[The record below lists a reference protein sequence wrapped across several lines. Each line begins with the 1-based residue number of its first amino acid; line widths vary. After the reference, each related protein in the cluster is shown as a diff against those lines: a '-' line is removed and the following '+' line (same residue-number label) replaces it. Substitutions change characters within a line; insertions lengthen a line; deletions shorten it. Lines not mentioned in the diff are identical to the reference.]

1 MGTKKYLD
9 TFGVIIHIVY
19 PKKKKGISHY
29 PQPEMRR
36 IKDVFN
42 KRENY

>member
-19 PKKKKGISHY
+19 PKKEKGHRSLSTA
-29 PQPEMRR
+29 
-36 IKDVFN
+36 
-42 KRENY
+42 

>member
-19 PKKKKGISHY
+19 PKKGTGHY
-29 PQPEMRR
+29 PQPEMGR